1 MNEQVHHGPSY
12 RTYILVFSG
21 LAVLTGMTVGLSYT
35 GLSEGVRM
43 FGAFTIATIKAL
55 LVAVIFMHL
64 KYENRLLAVFAI
76 VPVILAI
83 VFILAISPDIGIV
96 SQ

>member
-1 MNEQVHHGPSY
+1 
-12 RTYILVFSG
+12 
-21 LAVLTGMTVGLSYT
+21 
-35 GLSEGVRM
+35 M
-43 FGAFTIATIKAL
+43 FLAFTIATIKAL

-64 KYENRLLAVFAI
+64 KYENRILTIFAV

-83 VFILAISPDIGIV
+83 LFIVAISPDIGIV